1 MALGDNPR
9 NGMIGRE
16 VIVLT
21 KRASSCC
28 QITKPYASDELIIIT
43 GVDTV
48 QKMAHFFNYKNGA
61 PSPLHAL
68 PEGPKCKDRPE
79 CYVTGG
85 VMFYEC
91 NTSAPAGPKVVMPDQ
106 GVRPRAPYSSPGCVY
121 TRDRV

>member
-1 MALGDNPR
+1 
-9 NGMIGRE
+9 MIGRE

-68 PEGPKCKDRPE
+68 PEGPKIDLN
-79 CYVTGG
+79 VTLR
-85 VMFYEC
+85 
-91 NTSAPAGPKVVMPDQ
+91 VV
-106 GVRPRAPYSSPGCVY
+106 
-121 TRDRV
+121 

>member
-1 MALGDNPR
+1 MALGDDPR

-16 VIVLT
+16 VIVRT

-48 QKMAHFFNYKNGA
+48 QKMAYFFNYKNGA

-68 PEGPKCKDRPE
+68 PEGPKIDLN
-79 CYVTGG
+79 VTLR
-85 VMFYEC
+85 
-91 NTSAPAGPKVVMPDQ
+91 VV
-106 GVRPRAPYSSPGCVY
+106 
-121 TRDRV
+121 